1 MKVSVELK
9 TGSPHKNL
17 TLARTEVRGQLHTP
31 VTLLFG
37 KEPPV
42 SNEQYEQLAPEHI

>member
-17 TLARTEVRGQLHTP
+17 TSARDWGQLHTP

-42 SNEQYEQLAPEHI
+42 SNE